1 MAGGTISLA
10 GRNVSSDASE
20 RAMTAT
26 VFLAFSILGLDF
38 LLYALFQWTYGERR
52 WKRRRLRS
60 NSVPTTGPR
69 RMGGR
74 SALGHANLQNSN
86 LRSSDARQF
95 GDRHSNARRSD
106 AQKSGGRAVQSISRM
121 R

>member
-1 MAGGTISLA
+1 
-10 GRNVSSDASE
+10 
-20 RAMTAT
+20 MTAT

-60 NSVPTTGPR
+60 NSLPTTGTR
-69 RMGGR
+69 RMGGH
-74 SALGHANLQNSN
+74 SALRPSKLQHPS
-86 LRSSDARQF
+86 LRHSDARHL
-95 GDRHSNARRSD
+95 GDRHSNTR
-106 AQKSGGRAVQSISRM
+106 QSGGHSVQSISRM

>member
-1 MAGGTISLA
+1 
-10 GRNVSSDASE
+10 
-20 RAMTAT
+20 MTAT

-60 NSVPTTGPR
+60 NSLPTTGAR

-74 SALGHANLQNSN
+74 SALGHVNLQHPSLRNSN
-86 LRSSDARQF
+86 ARHPNARQI
-95 GDRHSNARRSD
+95 GDRHSNA
-106 AQKSGGRAVQSISRM
+106 AQSGGHAVQSISRM